1 MTNHG
6 YKYAFF
12 RICINIFWTASA
24 TKSFYFVAWHGFF
37 HDFDQ
42 WFACQQ
48 DHFDFLG
55 ARSASELSQ
64 RHLRLHDV
72 FRIML
77 AESFVNRGSGK
88 NFVYQERHFECIER
102 YMSFETFSKQI
113 FRNMFLNKQQLIFE
127 QTTIHFWT
135 HRADNNWNTKWLRP
149 HVLTL
154 SCLGCQTVAC
164 LTMINHC
171 SWEFSEL
178 SWHHA
183 FPATR
188 PGRSDTFEILW
199 FETYGTIRFWQR
211 LFFEQPICETQ
222 LFDTWVH
229 AACMVWSALIFL
241 SWWKETSWI

>member
-1 MTNHG
+1 MVINM
-6 YKYAFF
+6 FF
-12 RICINIFWTASA
+12 SEFINFFWSASA
-24 TKSFYFVAWHGFF
+24 AKSFDFVVWHVFF

-48 DHFDFLG
+48 VILILFLG
-55 ARSASELSQ
+55 AECVWSSQ
-64 RHLRLHDV
+64 RHLRLH
-72 FRIML
+72 
-77 AESFVNRGSGK
+77 EQ
-88 NFVYQERHFECIER
+88 FVYQERHFERIER

-135 HRADNNWNTKWLRP
+135 HGADNNWNTKCLRP

-188 PGRSDTFEILW
+188 PGRSDTFGTLW
-199 FETYGTIRFWQR
+199 FETYGCFRFWQC
-211 LFFEQPICETQ
+211 LFSEQPICETQ

-229 AACMVWSALIFL
+229 AACMVWSALIFW
-241 SWWKETSWI
+241 SWWKETVWI